1 MLVEV
6 DIDGY
11 IGQELE
17 DHIQLLENNSY
28 PMWFYKDREKDKL
41 AVNHL
46 IHCMK
51 VVCDYYTDFDK
62 PKYFDYSEAE
72 R

>member
-1 MLVEV
+1 MQIK
-6 DIDGY
+6 IDLDDY
-11 IGQELE
+11 ISQELE
-17 DHIQLLENNSY
+17 DHIHILKMNSI
-28 PMWFYKDREKDKL
+28 PMWFYNDTEKDTL

-51 VVCDYYTDFDK
+51 VVCDYYTSFDK
-62 PKYFDYSEAE
+62 PKYFDYSEAN